1 MKTSGLMIT
10 LAALLAPAVLRAE
23 FVSVPVILNVNGLDP
38 AKISCNAGSIAYD
51 TVSGSIHN
59 NACWAAKEIFSR
71 AMKNDFDES
80 YFADGLAGVCGSGCP
95 DMTGFTWNGDISQ
108 SRAVVDELKDRIAA
122 LGAQARKRGA
132 PFIIISHSWGTVL
145 AMEALAEL
153 DRDPAAAGTFTV
165 DKLIT
170 MGSPLFTSIAGGYT
184 LYNAATDALICDQ
197 GFEQA
202 PRRASSIAYWLNYY
216 ASRDKISGRVPLA
229 DDNVRV
235 DEDEEYA
242 YLEDH
247 VQTMAAA
254 GIPEAVRDS
263 SNFSLANGTQNW
275 HSSYY
280 KRISVYLNSMQSY
293 MDINV
298 VGKYSG
304 NYFWP

>member
-1 MKTSGLMIT
+1 MKTSGLMLT
-10 LAALLAPAVLRAE
+10 LAALLAPACLRAE
-23 FVSVPVILNVNGLDP
+23 FLSVPVILNINGLDP
-38 AKISCNAGSIAYD
+38 AKISCNAGSIAYG

-71 AMKNDFDES
+71 AMKNDFDEN
-80 YFADGLAGVCGSGCP
+80 YFAEGLADVCGSGCP
-95 DMTGFTWNGDISQ
+95 DMNGFTWDGDISQ
-108 SRAVVDELKDRIAA
+108 SRAVVDALKERILQ
-122 LGAQARKRGA
+122 LGVPARKRGA
-132 PFIIISHSWGTVL
+132 PFIIIAHSWGTVL

-153 DRDPAAAGTFTV
+153 DMDPEAAGTFTV

-170 MGSPLFTSIAGGYT
+170 MGSPLFSAIAGNYT
-184 LYNAATDALICDQ
+184 LYNAALDTLICDQ
-197 GFEQA
+197 GFEPA
-202 PRRASSIAYWLNYY
+202 PRRAGSIAYWLNYY

-235 DEDEEYA
+235 DDDADYA

-247 VQTMAAA
+247 VQAMSAAA
-254 GIPEAVRDS
+254 IPEAMKDS
-263 SNFSLANGTQNW
+263 ANFSAANATLNW

-280 KRISVYLNSMQSY
+280 KRISVYLNSMQAY

-298 VGKYSG
+298 VGRYSG